1 MTEQGMDNKY
11 IKCSRCVR
19 KFINDNDHIKH
30 DFGYNRLEERFKTC
44 VQCRDKNRNN
54 QDMHKDTRHFKYEEN
69 RDAILAQNKIY
80 RENNKEQIQE
90 SGRLYKLNHAD
101 KIKESK
107 KKTYEKHKEA
117 ILENMK
123 KYKVPIKCE
132 LCGAMISSK
141 YVLAKH
147 QETKICMKNIE
158 CL

>member
-19 KFINDNDHIKH
+19 KIINDDDHIKN

-44 VQCRDKNRNN
+44 VQCRDKKRNM
-54 QDMHKDTRHFKYEEN
+54 DSYSLYKEYYKEN
-69 RDAILAQNKIY
+69 RDAILEQKKLY
-80 RENNKEQIQE
+80 GENNKEQIKEWGQ
-90 SGRLYKLNHAD
+90 LYKLNHAD
-101 KIKESK
+101 KIKESQ

-117 ILENMK
+117 ILENQK

-132 LCGAMISSK
+132 LCDAMVGCK

-147 QETKICMKNIE
+147 QETKICLKNRLCI
-158 CL
+158 

>member
-1 MTEQGMDNKY
+1 MTEQGKDDKY

-19 KFINDNDHIKH
+19 KFINDNDHIKN

-44 VQCRDKNRNN
+44 VQCRDKKRGQISYNSK
-54 QDMHKDTRHFKYEEN
+54 MYYEEN
-69 RDAILAQNKIY
+69 RGTILEQKQLY
-80 RENNKEQIQE
+80 RQHYKDKIQE
-90 SGRLYKLNHAD
+90 CSRLYKLNHAD

-117 ILENMK
+117 ILENQK

-147 QETKICMKNIE
+147 QETKICMKNRE
-158 CL
+158 CI